1 MKRTLVVIAA
11 VFLFAGRATSQVPG
25 EPLVYPYVAAPERQA
40 QILDGF
46 EEIKPGM
53 SPSDVTSFL
62 GQPDEIRSLL
72 DHIKNSEPVG
82 YTWWFIIE
90 RKAESGSVVEKAEK
104 LVRVTFNLTD
114 EVTHIDSWGIE

>member
-1 MKRTLVVIAA
+1 MRNGYVVMA
-11 VFLFAGRATSQVPG
+11 VAILLTGCTGSQVPG
-25 EPLVYPYVAAPERQA
+25 EPPTYPYLATAQRQA

-53 SPSDVTSFL
+53 SPSDVTAFL

-90 RKAESGSVVEKAEK
+90 RKAESGSVDEKAEK
-104 LVRVTFNLTD
+104 LVRVTFDLTD